1 MRKILF
7 GLILCSGCAMFDEHE
22 SRKQGLQREIE
33 ILQLEKRKAL
43 LQRQLEFIENSELVP
58 AFPSDGPR

>member
-1 MRKILF
+1 
-7 GLILCSGCAMFDEHE
+7 MFDEHE